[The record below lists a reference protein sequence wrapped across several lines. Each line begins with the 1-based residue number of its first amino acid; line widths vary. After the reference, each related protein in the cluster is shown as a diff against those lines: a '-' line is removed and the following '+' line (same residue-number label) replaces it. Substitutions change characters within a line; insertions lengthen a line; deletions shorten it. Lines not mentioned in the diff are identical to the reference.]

1 MHRPLV
7 LGVVAATLVAAMA
20 VIWIHVRQQREF
32 RRLIAV
38 GDAALAHGQTSV
50 AIEAFSGAIALQGDS
65 MLVYLRRGETYRRRG
80 ELDPA
85 LRDLHH
91 AEALDPTA
99 PQPAELAGDVNAAM
113 GRYDQAV
120 TDYQR
125 DLTLDDRAPRVL
137 YKLATVYYRLGQT
150 GPAMDA
156 LRRAS
161 KLDGRMPEVHYLLG
175 VCLRETRRYDDA
187 IKELSQALSI
197 NPSFAPAREALAD
210 TYGATGHHREQ
221 MDQLEALAAL
231 EPSRPQRIVDVGL
244 TYERLGLSDEAR
256 DTLLRAAERYPDSP
270 LVATAL
276 GHVWLDAAESGHDGS
291 AASEA
296 LEVLRPVATRED
308 ATSETLA
315 LYGRALLLSGDPWTA
330 ESVLVRAVARQPID
344 AAAYTYLADAARRLG
359 HRRLMRRAVLEYAA
373 LTAR

>member
-120 TDYQR
+120 TD
-125 DLTLDDRAPRVL
+125 
-137 YKLATVYYRLGQT
+137 
-150 GPAMDA
+150 
-156 LRRAS
+156 
-161 KLDGRMPEVHYLLG
+161 
-175 VCLRETRRYDDA
+175 
-187 IKELSQALSI
+187 
-197 NPSFAPAREALAD
+197 
-210 TYGATGHHREQ
+210 
-221 MDQLEALAAL
+221 
-231 EPSRPQRIVDVGL
+231 
-244 TYERLGLSDEAR
+244 
-256 DTLLRAAERYPDSP
+256 
-270 LVATAL
+270 
-276 GHVWLDAAESGHDGS
+276 
-291 AASEA
+291 
-296 LEVLRPVATRED
+296 
-308 ATSETLA
+308 
-315 LYGRALLLSGDPWTA
+315 
-330 ESVLVRAVARQPID
+330 
-344 AAAYTYLADAARRLG
+344 
-359 HRRLMRRAVLEYAA
+359 
-373 LTAR
+373 